1 MIINFIFQLCFIRKK
16 YIYLSFLY
24 TKKKLQLKSQQF
36 SIYTVAYFCFSMSVL
51 RNIDKEKKSHLYA
64 SQWSMINALD
74 LKPLGR
80 GQILI
85 MSW

>member
-1 MIINFIFQLCFIRKK
+1 MFYKK
-16 YIYLSFLY
+16 KNISLSFLY
-24 TKKKLQLKSQQF
+24 TKKKKLQLKSQQF
-36 SIYTVAYFCFSMSVL
+36 SVYTVAYLCFSMSVL

-80 GQILI
+80 GQLLI